1 MKLKVVFHFHGR
13 KKKKKNGRTG
23 RSVVYR
29 ERSCSGT
36 GAGSRV
42 HLRLLRA
49 LGDPSDVSSAMLLA
63 ATESRRRPRSLLK
76 RSLPGR

>member
-1 MKLKVVFHFHGR
+1 MKLKVVFHFHLGG
-13 KKKKKNGRTG
+13 KKEGQGQSTECFVRI
-23 RSVVYR
+23 RY
-29 ERSCSGT
+29 T

-49 LGDPSDVSSAMLLA
+49 LGYPSDVSSAMLLA
-63 ATESRRRPRSLLK
+63 TTESRRRPRSLLK